1 MNTSKNYSWDDL
13 ELENEVKK
21 IFYNLLNIN
30 SEELRNTFS
39 KSYQDLNTMIKITN
53 QVIEI
58 ASQNNWN
65 DILTIWN
72 AIGYMLYISL
82 ESKNTIEVLVY
93 EPNFDKQRIYIKN
106 LINLIYESISDLEVL
121 LGGKLSKEVRNL
133 DLDSAILEDL
143 KIERNKIQS
152 FKKLHFSDLQLI
164 RNAFGSHRDH
174 NFSEYNKIYNSIEK
188 TSIIKLAFIYD
199 DILNSLGK
207 PITIIM
213 KESST
218 RKNKL

>member
-1 MNTSKNYSWDDL
+1 MKSSGL
-13 ELENEVKK
+13 V
-21 IFYNLLNIN
+21 
-30 SEELRNTFS
+30 FS
-39 KSYQDLNTMIKITN
+39 KFRPGFADRWYRQPIFL
-53 QVIEI
+53 
-58 ASQNNWN
+58 
-65 DILTIWN
+65 
-72 AIGYMLYISL
+72 
-82 ESKNTIEVLVY
+82 
-93 EPNFDKQRIYIKN
+93 N